1 VTPPDALTSQE
12 LLRILDRDRYA
23 KNLLA
28 EKVAALCLENAEL
41 MSIVDELQ
49 RDLTEA
55 RAVLA
60 ELRASQDLDSRSDGA
75 VVHALPDEQPV
86 SSR

>member
-1 VTPPDALTSQE
+1 VPEFSAQE
-12 LLRILDRDRYA
+12 LRRIIDRDRYA
-23 KNLLA
+23 KHMLA
-28 EKVAALCLENAEL
+28 DKVAGLLLENVEL
-41 MSIVDELQ
+41 MAIVDELQ

-75 VVHALPDEQPV
+75 VVHAVPDEQPV